1 MPRQHLG
8 PGPSP
13 LDRPTS
19 QRAGHATP
27 GLVRAGSAHALS
39 AAHDSIAQR
48 PRRRH
53 WHPRGRH
60 APSRRRRGRAASCH
74 HGGLGGI
81 RGRGPLR
88 REGGGREGAAGAGG
102 EEEVVARRVRHR
114 DPPVHPRHVPRPH
127 TAAPPPPPPPH
138 VRGSSPRLSPSG
150 SRAPGPPHRLEPA
163 PRRRGPAARRRHLSE
178 VSRAT
183 RALRHRPGVGP
194 ARRLHASPAMPAGID
209 TPDAWHAGS
218 PSTRLSCIP
227 VTAPPRPAR

>member
-60 APSRRRRGRAASCH
+60 VPSRRRRGRAASCH

-88 REGGGREGAAGAGG
+88 REGGVRGGSAGAGG
-102 EEEVVARRVRHR
+102 EEEVVDRRVGHR
-114 DPPVHPRHVPRPH
+114 DPPVRPRHVPRPH
-127 TAAPPPPPPPH
+127 TAAPRP
-138 VRGSSPRLSPSG
+138 
-150 SRAPGPPHRLEPA
+150 
-163 PRRRGPAARRRHLSE
+163 PRRPASPTLAHQRRRIKAASRQHPGSIQAASRQHQGGRPSA
-178 VSRAT
+178 VS
-183 RALRHRPGVGP
+183 VEGP
-194 ARRLHASPAMPAGID
+194 LTVSSIQG
-209 TPDAWHAGS
+209 
-218 PSTRLSCIP
+218 L
-227 VTAPPRPAR
+227 